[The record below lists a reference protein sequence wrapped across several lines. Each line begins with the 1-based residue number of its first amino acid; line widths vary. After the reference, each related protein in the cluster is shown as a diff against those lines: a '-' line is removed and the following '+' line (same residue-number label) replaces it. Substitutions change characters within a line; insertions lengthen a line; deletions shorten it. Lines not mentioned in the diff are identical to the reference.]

1 MRQWKNNAR
10 RSALRGLFNALF
22 IVALVAA
29 CAAPLCIG
37 QDGDFQL
44 VTPPIARV
52 GKHLACLCGVCKNT
66 VADCGM
72 LACEYCSPT
81 RAKIAAMQADGKSDD
96 DIVAAIVK
104 ERGKQALSSPPTSGF
119 SLLAWLM
126 PFVALALGLAA
137 ITLFIRRFL
146 VKPAVPG
153 PDIDPALLDA
163 YHDRIEKDLAKLD

>member
-1 MRQWKNNAR
+1 MRQWKNSAR
-10 RSALRGLFNALF
+10 RSVVRGLCNTLLV
-22 IVALVAA
+22 VALLAA
-29 CAAPLCIG
+29 CAAPLCLG

-52 GKHLACLCGVCKNT
+52 GKRLACLCGVCKNT

-81 RAKIAAMQADGKSDD
+81 RAKIAKLQAAGKSDD
-96 DIVAAIVK
+96 EIVASVVK

-119 SLLAWLM
+119 SLLAWCM
-126 PFVALALGLAA
+126 PFVALAFGLVV
-137 ITLFIRRFL
+137 ISMFIRRFL
-146 VKPAVPG
+146 VKPAAASPE
-153 PDIDPALLDA
+153 IDPALLDA